1 MPENPLSNA
10 HVVVP
15 SAPSD
20 EPEDNPYRA
29 ADAVVP
35 GADVLPPAAIAEDA
49 WDEGHAAG
57 EAAATARIVSLVRK
71 EGERKRTKD
80 GEQIKLVALGF
91 RQAADLIERTAKGEN
106 T

>member
-57 EAAATARIVSLVRK
+57 EAAATARIVKLLRDMQ
-71 EGERKRTKD
+71 ERSQGVIGNRAY
-80 GEQIKLVALGF
+80 GA
-91 RQAADLIERTAKGEN
+91 AADLIERTAKGEN